1 MEMSEDVHVPALL
14 LSLSAGA
21 LTKRVEKKKKKKRK
35 KKKKKKEKQTD
46 RQTDM

>member
-21 LTKRVEKKKKKKRK
+21 LTKRVEKKKKKKEAADR
-35 KKKKKKEKQTD
+35 QTD
-46 RQTDM
+46 RQTCEEEMI